1 MAGGTGVGARIGPGG
16 GAVMRALA
24 WDPEQAL
31 TEPARLDEAN
41 VELTHM
47 DAEERV
53 AWVVQHLPGPQALSS
68 SFGAQA
74 AVSLHMVTRQVPA
87 IPVILIDTGYLFPE
101 TYRFVD
107 ELAVRLSL
115 NLKVVPAADVARLVR
130 GHARP
135 ALGAGRRRHRALQRA
150 AQDRADASCARRA
163 RHAKLVRGPAPRAV
177 AQPPQHPSAR
187 IASTAAGRCYP
198 IFDWTDR
205 DVFDYL
211 RRHDLPYHP
220 LWHEGYVSIGDW
232 HSTRTLAEAGDDEEA
247 TRFFGLKRECGLHGL
262 DG

>member
-1 MAGGTGVGARIGPGG
+1 MARGTGVGARVGPGSAG
-16 GAVMRALA
+16 VRALA
-24 WDPEQAL
+24 WNPEQAL
-31 TEPARLDEAN
+31 VEPERLDEAN

-47 DAEERV
+47 SAEERV
-53 AWVVQHLPGPQALSS
+53 AWAVQHLPGPQALSS

-74 AVSLHMVTRQVPA
+74 AVSLHMVTRQLPT
-87 IPVILIDTGYLFPE
+87 IPVILVDTGYLFPE

-107 ELAVRLSL
+107 ELTVRLSL
-115 NLKVVPAADVARLVR
+115 NLKVVQPATSPAWFEATHGRLWEQGVDGIDR
-130 GHARP
+130 YNELRKTEP
-135 ALGAGRRRHRALQRA
+135 MRRALDELGTQSWFA
-150 AQDRADASCARRA
+150 GLRRQQS
-163 RHAKLVRGPAPRAV
+163 RSRSRI
-177 AQPPQHPSAR
+177 HPLEF
-187 IASTAAGRCYP
+187 IEGRWKVYP

-205 DVFDYL
+205 DVYGYL

-262 DG
+262 EG